1 MMMIRLSFLSGQGG
15 QRFPVQVK
23 IKNPSLKAS
32 VVVKRVVIVVA
43 IKGEQNSTTH
53 AADIIESTSFLKLQ
67 SVLTLYSHFVGCWT
81 CSTCCGD
88 PSTCCRTSSDG
99 AHMAGCVYIGNSIVC
114 ICRCSYVTV
123 NASMLFTEDYCTL
136 NPMKTRRKV
145 FCCSVQLSLKG
156 PFLLTIDMNKLDSI
170 LCTPSWRL
178 RLSSNRKIKYY
189 KCECR

>member
-1 MMMIRLSFLSGQGG
+1 MIRLSFLSGQGG
-15 QRFPVQVK
+15 QRSPVQVK

-32 VVVKRVVIVVA
+32 VVVKRVVTVVA

-53 AADIIESTSFLKLQ
+53 AADSIESTSFLKPQ

-99 AHMAGCVYIGNSIVC
+99 AHLAGCVYIGNSIVC

-156 PFLLTIDMNKLDSI
+156 PFLLTIDMNKLDII

-189 KCECR
+189 KCESR